1 MAYLS
6 STLLIWRHK
15 VAIWHTC
22 HEVAKRHTC
31 HKVAKRHTCHNF
43 LWGPTTFKIRLYLAL
58 SVHNHIM
65 VDHLNCNPFYL
76 GGDWTSSVPDVIIR
90 MAKDGPTTQECFETV
105 AEKVTSVGEEN
116 EARALEVNSPVP
128 HVPSTLPGCWGVNG
142 SMSP

>member
-1 MAYLS
+1 
-6 STLLIWRHK
+6 
-15 VAIWHTC
+15 
-22 HEVAKRHTC
+22 
-31 HKVAKRHTCHNF
+31 
-43 LWGPTTFKIRLYLAL
+43 
-58 SVHNHIM
+58 M
-65 VDHLNCNPFYL
+65 VDHLNCHPFYL

-116 EARALEVNSPVP
+116 EARALEVTSPVP